1 MTQSEAEERIET
13 LETHVGNL
21 INRTLDLEEKV
32 SFAQGLVGAMVP
44 AAGLMFFTFAWF
56 GGCTVVEAP
65 RNYPANVGELVE
77 TLEKIDPKTSL
88 GKEKRQ

>member
-1 MTQSEAEERIET
+1 MSENDIEKRVAH
-13 LETHVGNL
+13 LEDIVSNL
-21 INRTLDLEEKV
+21 AWRSLDVEEKV
-32 SFAQGLVGAMVP
+32 SFAQGLVSAMVP
-44 AAGLMFFTFAWF
+44 AALLMFFTFTWF

-65 RNYPANVGELVE
+65 RNYPENVGELVE